1 MDDCSLD
8 LICLLNYVAERCV
21 VKADELTIGGH
32 PNGALRDD
40 GQLAVLDWD
49 QNGGPIV
56 ASGGD
61 DAAVL
66 VIHRV
71 GQIRTLGA
79 IMLAVGNDEPEDCGL
94 LHDIVTGARALEE
107 NTAGGPEDRLLR
119 LGLAARAVAL
129 DAMGMPGEWADKL
142 AKRRGTGVLGLD
154 GYDFRDYERVAMLTL
169 TTPDHAAMTGRVAA
183 DA

>member
-32 PNGALRDD
+32 PDGALRDD

-56 ASGGD
+56 ASGD

-79 IMLAVGNDEPEDCGL
+79 IMTAVENDEPGDCAL
-94 LHDIVTGARALEE
+94 LLDIAKGARCLAD

-129 DAMGMPGEWADKL
+129 DAMGMPGEKSDRVA
-142 AKRRGTGVLGLD
+142 RERGTGVLGLD
-154 GYDFRDYERVAMLTL
+154 GYDFRDYARIGMLTL
-169 TTPDHAAMTGRVAA
+169 TGPDHAAMQERAA
-183 DA
+183 AA

>member
-8 LICLLNYVAERCV
+8 LICLLNHVAERCV

-32 PNGALRDD
+32 PDGALRDD

-56 ASGGD
+56 ASGD

-79 IMLAVGNDEPEDCGL
+79 IMLAVENDEPEDCGL

-107 NTAGGPEDRLLR
+107 NTAGGPTDPLLR

-129 DAMGMPGEWADKL
+129 DAMGMPGEWADRV
-142 AKRRGTGVLGLD
+142 AKARGTGVLGLD
-154 GYDFRDYERVAMLTL
+154 GYDFRDYERIGMLPL
-169 TTPDHAAMTGRVAA
+169 TTPDRAAMQERAA
-183 DA
+183 AA